1 MGKVTIRYKNRFQK
15 YFIFFG
21 IAWLSV
27 GGTMIILKEGSWI
40 SYLYVLFGVVHLL
53 FYFYY
58 NSKQYLTIQNGI
70 ITKNDMLL
78 SKSIPLKDIKKIKYF
93 AGDYTLFTDNQQLTI
108 NTYSIDQRSLE
119 ELKNIL
125 SGLNAEIKVVV
136 PN

>member
-1 MGKVTIRYKNRFQK
+1 MGKITIRYKNRFQK
-15 YFIFFG
+15 YFIYFG
-21 IAWLSV
+21 IVWLSV

-40 SYLYVLFGVVHLL
+40 SYLYVLVGAVHLL

-58 NSKQYLTIQNGI
+58 NSKQYLTIQNGM

-108 NTYSIDQRSLE
+108 NTYSIDKRSLE

-125 SGLNAEIKVVV
+125 SGLNAKIKVIV